1 MNSRLLIGTSFI
13 LIALSANAQLTDNR
27 LREGDKADPAINP
40 IYDYYEWE
48 NSIPANCPFERSEDI
63 SRVVF
68 TGRYANYT
76 GADTWYLQS
85 GGDGNLYSC
94 WTDGVLDG
102 FATNSNIRS
111 NAVGQARITG
121 NHPLNLKFE
130 NMGRM
135 WSGGTNYYPCVS
147 LIVDSTFYIGTYN
160 AYDHDGYFNGFRY
173 SKNWNHY
180 TSNTEPNWTNP
191 YWINAIDADGNF
203 FNESGKAKFRTVHA
217 VNFAENNK
225 AEDGRVY
232 LSAHGYSS
240 GNGQNN
246 WDKGDAIYL
255 CRTFA
260 TTDSIIQ
267 AESYEFFAGHAESG
281 KAIWAKGVEMA
292 RPILDWPDHLGS
304 EGITYF
310 PQLKKFILITCR
322 LMENEENLPYN
333 VTIFWEADDLTGP
346 YKIVHYMKNWGAQTY
361 FPNISSQFI
370 NGDGTSAWMTVA
382 CNYSVQ
388 NINPHQCRYA
398 ASIHELTFVLQDKDL
413 RELKEY
419 RTNIAP
425 TAKVWATS
433 CEANSKPEAAVDGI
447 IDVENK
453 MESAE
458 WISHEGEGAMLKL
471 EWDRER
477 TIDKI
482 RIYDSPAGDRWT
494 RSGYFVF
501 SDGSMEWMYAA
512 PSNSALSPA
521 EISFT
526 PRRVKWL
533 KFTITEG
540 SAEIST
546 ATTLVPGKRLGLSEI
561 EVYEVNKS
569 IEQ

>member
-1 MNSRLLIGTSFI
+1 MKTSLSILFFSLAFKCLLV
-13 LIALSANAQLTDNR
+13 AQLTDNTK
-27 LREGDKADPAINP
+27 REGDKADPAINP
-40 IYDYYEWE
+40 IYAYYEWE
-48 NSIPANCPFERSEDI
+48 NEVPDDCPFERSEVI
-63 SRVVF
+63 SKVVF

-85 GGDGNLYSC
+85 GGDGKLYSC
-94 WTDGVLDG
+94 WTDGEMDG

-121 NHPLNLKFE
+121 QDPLNLKFE
-130 NMGRM
+130 NIGRM

-147 LIVDSTFYIGTYN
+147 LIVDGIFYIGSYN
-160 AYDHDGYFNGFRY
+160 AFNHEGYFNGFRY
-173 SKNWNHY
+173 SSNWNHY
-180 TSNTEPNWTNP
+180 AANTEPDWKNP
-191 YWINAIDADGNF
+191 YWTNAIDADGNF
-203 FNESGKAKFRTVHA
+203 FNETGKAKFRTVHA

-225 AEDGRVY
+225 ADDGRIY

-240 GNGQNN
+240 GKGQNN

-255 CRTFA
+255 CRTYA

-267 AESYEFFAGHAESG
+267 SASYEFFAGHAKNGIPVWDKKVEN
-281 KAIWAKGVEMA
+281 AK
-292 RPILDWPDHLGS
+292 PILDWPDHLGS

-310 PQLKKFILITCR
+310 PMLNKYILVTCR

-333 VTIFWEADDLTGP
+333 VTIFWEADELTGP

-370 NGDGTSAWMTVA
+370 NEDGSSAWMTVA

-398 ASIHELTFVLQDKDL
+398 ASMHELAFVLKDKPFKKL
-413 RELKEY
+413 EQ
-419 RTNIAP
+419 TQSNIAP
-425 TAKVWATS
+425 LATVWAS
-433 CEANSKPEAAVDGI
+433 SFENNSVPEAAVDGV

-453 MESAE
+453 HRSTE

-471 EWDRER
+471 AWNTEKL
-477 TIDKI
+477 IDKI

-494 RSGYFVF
+494 KEGYFTF

-512 PSNSALSPA
+512 PSNSALKPA
-521 EISFT
+521 EISF
-526 PRRVKWL
+526 PSKRVKWL
-533 KFTITEG
+533 KFTITKG
-540 SAEIST
+540 SAELST
-546 ATTLVPGKRLGLSEI
+546 ATTLVPGKRLGISEI
-561 EVYEVNKS
+561 EVFEAK
-569 IEQ
+569 Q